1 MKTNS
6 SARICL
12 CRDLENSGV
21 GVRFAVQLDG
31 RSRSAFVIRFGGE
44 LKAFVNE
51 CGHIGVEL
59 DWQPG
64 SFFDITGQQLICST
78 HGARYNPL
86 TGECISGRCAGRG
99 LIPIKVREVGEEVHL
114 VDGKGVH
121 LIQIIEGQA
130 DV

>member
-1 MKTNS
+1 MKKD
-6 SARICL
+6 SATRL
-12 CRDLENSGV
+12 CAIRELENSGL
-21 GVRFAVQLDG
+21 GVRFVVQLDG
-31 RSRSAFVIRFGGE
+31 RSRSAFVIRFDGE
-44 LKAFVNE
+44 IKAFINE
-51 CGHIGVEL
+51 CAHIGVEL

-64 SFFDITGQQLICST
+64 IFFDSTGQQLICST

-99 LIPIKVREVGEEVHL
+99 LIAIKIREVGEEVHL

-121 LIQIIEGQA
+121 LEKIIEGQS